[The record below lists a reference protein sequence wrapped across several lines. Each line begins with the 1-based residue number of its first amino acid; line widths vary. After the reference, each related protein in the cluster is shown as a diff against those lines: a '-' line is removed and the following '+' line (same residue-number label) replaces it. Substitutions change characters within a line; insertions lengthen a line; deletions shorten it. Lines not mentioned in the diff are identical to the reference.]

1 MMKIALI
8 DDNEVLKMVGK
19 MRNGE
24 PTYYIRNLLS
34 YTYPGIDT
42 PSVLR
47 KLKDMEKRGLVKRVK
62 SHHFLNNISWTI
74 K

>member
-1 MMKIALI
+1 MRISLIA
-8 DDNEVLKMVGK
+8 DADVLSVIG
-19 MRNGE
+19 RE
-24 PTYYIRNLLS
+24 DPTYYIANKLRFA
-34 YTYPGIDT
+34 YPGIDT

-62 SHHFLNNISWTI
+62 SHHFLNNISWS

>member
-1 MMKIALI
+1 MKIALI
-8 DDNEVLKMVGK
+8 DDNEVLKVVGK
-19 MRNGE
+19 MRDGE

-62 SHHFLNNISWTI
+62 SRHFLNNISWTI

>member
-1 MMKIALI
+1 MRISLI
-8 DDNEVLKMVGK
+8 DDKDVLNCVGK
-19 MRNGE
+19 MSSGE

-34 YTYPGIDT
+34 YTYKNLDT

-47 KLKDMEKRGLVKRVK
+47 KLKDMEKRGLVRRVK
-62 SHHFLNNISWTI
+62 SQHFLNNISWT

>member
-1 MMKIALI
+1 MKISLI
-8 DDNEVLKMVGK
+8 DDKCVLNAVGK
-19 MRNGE
+19 MRHGE
-24 PTYYIRNLLS
+24 PTYYIRNLLN

-47 KLKDMEKRGLVKRVK
+47 KLKDMEKRGLVRRVRGPN
-62 SHHFLNNISWTI
+62 FLNNISWT

>member
-1 MMKIALI
+1 MKISLI
-8 DDNEVLKMVGK
+8 YDKCVLNVVGK
-19 MRNGE
+19 MRHGE
-24 PTYYIRNLLS
+24 PTYYIKNLLS

-47 KLKDMEKRGLVKRVK
+47 KLKDMENRGLIRRVK
-62 SHHFLNNISWTI
+62 SPHFLNNISWT